1 MTLRHFSGEL
11 LLGPSEIC
19 FTIYSPTFE
28 IVPGNLRATGRTFC
42 ELVTQIPISF
52 LRRAKLGKEHPRH
65 CCVDEIFSL
74 SAVFRKMARRFL
86 QSKSSSPEPIAL
98 FECHWRN
105 VDIAPSTF
113 RPFLL
118 LLLLLSSLP
127 LPPPSLGS
135 LLLRR
140 SWAETPARLATLAP
154 TLGRWRASAS
164 PWRGRGEAH
173 FSGGHG

>member
-11 LLGPSEIC
+11 LLRPSEIC

-28 IVPGNLRATGRTFC
+28 IVPGNLRSSGRTFC

-98 FECHWRN
+98 FECH
-105 VDIAPSTF
+105 
-113 RPFLL
+113 
-118 LLLLLSSLP
+118 
-127 LPPPSLGS
+127 
-135 LLLRR
+135 
-140 SWAETPARLATLAP
+140 
-154 TLGRWRASAS
+154 
-164 PWRGRGEAH
+164 
-173 FSGGHG
+173 

>member
-1 MTLRHFSGEL
+1 MTLRHFSGDL
-11 LLGPSEIC
+11 LLRPSEIC

-28 IVPGNLRATGRTFC
+28 IVPGNLRSTSRTFC

-118 LLLLLSSLP
+118 LLLFPPPPSSLP
-127 LPPPSLGS
+127 
-135 LLLRR
+135 
-140 SWAETPARLATLAP
+140 RLAAP
-154 TLGRWRASAS
+154 QKVMSWNSRSAC
-164 PWRGRGEAH
+164 H
-173 FSGGHG
+173 SGTHTG